1 MKQSTYKSVCAYKI
15 GTVTKT
21 TAPNSS
27 YLVGFR
33 EVGADPVFIE
43 VKTDKASPITKSDA
57 IGYAIAKLKHINWS
71 CGLNINLQPNV
82 CYFYA

>member
-15 GTVTKT
+15 GTVTTKG
-21 TAPNSS
+21 PHSS

-33 EVGADPVFIE
+33 QVGSDPVFID
-43 VKTDKASPITKSDA
+43 VQTDKASPIDRTDA
-57 IGYAIAKLKHINWS
+57 ISAAIAKLKHINWS
-71 CGLNINLQPNV
+71 CGLSINLQPSV